1 MARDGM
7 GRYDEAVD
15 NISAYEV
22 LTDTMEHEA
31 KAAQLAAERAQLEKD
46 KGKRWQSSRQNCR
59 NPP

>member
-1 MARDGM
+1 M

-31 KAAQLAAERAQLEKD
+31 KAAQLAAERAQLEKIR
-46 KGKRWQSSRQNCR
+46 KRWQSSRQNCR